1 MTLKRREPLSTTSEW
16 TFDLLDTY
24 NHEIGRIAKDF
35 NLDTYPNQIEV
46 ISAERVPLPI
56 TETGYKSLF
65 IPPER
70 IAEFGSATDYVLAW
84 LDHAAE
90 AESWKGREAEARQ
103 LSLF

>member
-1 MTLKRREPLSTTSEW
+1 MSMPAAKSDDGYIVSHADWRVIGL
-16 TFDLLDTY
+16 
-24 NHEIGRIAKDF
+24 EIRHCVNWCAMVGMDH
-35 NLDTYPNQIEV
+35 IEV